1 MPVINTNVKALV
13 AQESMRS
20 SDLKLSNAMERLST
34 GSKIN
39 SAKDDAAGLAIST
52 RMTSQIRGM
61 TKAIQNTNDAIS
73 MTQTAEGAYNDVN
86 SILQRMRELS
96 VQAATGT
103 STDSDRSNIQ
113 LEVSQLKSQIQDIA
127 TKTNHNNIK
136 LLDGSASKV
145 VIQTNTNSGDTINL
159 SFASVQTKD
168 IGVGTRATLAS
179 VGGTYNSI
187 TKAFAAFVDSEL
199 YLNGTAVGASRAVD
213 DNASYID
220 LTGDPTGNAAAASAI
235 AKAAAINKVSDASG
249 VYAKAN
255 TNVVS
260 GALMAT
266 PTAAMT
272 GTLTIN
278 GVSTDTFSTDV
289 TSTAVSRKL
298 TVAAINAKTN
308 VTGVTA
314 TDTNDDTTGVT
325 LTSADGRNIDL
336 AYTGTL
342 DSTSTGLST
351 AGTFVGSYDL
361 YTIDKRAID
370 VSFKTGDQTAELNSG
385 LRNGSFAADIATYT
399 TLKRSD
405 TATVATGATAGVAT
419 AGATGLLNNATMI
432 INGVAIGQANQI
444 DDNASYN
451 DVDVASTAN
460 NRRGSAIAI
469 AAAINRQTDK
479 TGVTAT
485 AAPNVLRGSG
495 FTAGTG
501 PSTMF
506 LNGVT
511 FTANTNTRNAVID
524 SFNDVSDRTGVV
536 ASAWGDGVELRAADG
551 RNISISSTEA
561 RTALGLTGITTGI
574 TGTNT
579 DIQTFFS
586 QVTLKSDNKFTVKAG
601 YDGVTNLEN
610 LGFRQGTFG
619 GYDNGLKVNQ
629 IDVTTVSGAN
639 QAIVA
644 IDAAIDTVS
653 KAQATTG
660 ALNNRMD
667 FIINNLSESVK
678 NMSASRSRITDTDYA
693 TESSALAKQ
702 QIISQAAT
710 AMLAQAN
717 QQPQS
722 VLSLLK

>member
-1 MPVINTNVKALV
+1 MSVINTNVKALV

-179 VGGTYNSI
+179 VGGTYNST

-325 LTSADGRNIDL
+325 LSAADGRNIDL

-342 DSTSTGLST
+342 DSTSTGLSA

-370 VSFKTGDQTAELNSG
+370 VSFKTGTQTAELNSG
-385 LRNGSFAADIATYT
+385 LRNGSYAADIATYT

-405 TATVATGATAGVAT
+405 TAAVATGATAGVAT
-419 AGATGLLNNATMI
+419 AGATGLLNNASMI
-432 INGVAIGQANQI
+432 INGVAIGQANQS

-451 DVDVASTAN
+451 D
-460 NRRGSAIAI
+460 
-469 AAAINRQTDK
+469 
-479 TGVTAT
+479 
-485 AAPNVLRGSG
+485 
-495 FTAGTG
+495 
-501 PSTMF
+501 
-506 LNGVT
+506 
-511 FTANTNTRNAVID
+511 
-524 SFNDVSDRTGVV
+524 
-536 ASAWGDGVELRAADG
+536 
-551 RNISISSTEA
+551 
-561 RTALGLTGITTGI
+561 
-574 TGTNT
+574 
-579 DIQTFFS
+579 
-586 QVTLKSDNKFTVKAG
+586 
-601 YDGVTNLEN
+601 
-610 LGFRQGTFG
+610 
-619 GYDNGLKVNQ
+619 
-629 IDVTTVSGAN
+629 
-639 QAIVA
+639 
-644 IDAAIDTVS
+644 
-653 KAQATTG
+653 
-660 ALNNRMD
+660 
-667 FIINNLSESVK
+667 
-678 NMSASRSRITDTDYA
+678 
-693 TESSALAKQ
+693 
-702 QIISQAAT
+702 
-710 AMLAQAN
+710 
-717 QQPQS
+717 
-722 VLSLLK
+722 LLKLN

>member
-1 MPVINTNVKALV
+1 
-13 AQESMRS
+13 
-20 SDLKLSNAMERLST
+20 
-34 GSKIN
+34 
-39 SAKDDAAGLAIST
+39 
-52 RMTSQIRGM
+52 MTSQIRGM

-179 VGGTYNSI
+179 VGGTYNST

-325 LTSADGRNIDL
+325 LSAADGRNIDL

-342 DSTSTGLST
+342 DSTSTGLSA

-361 YTIDKRAID
+361 YTLDKRAID
-370 VSFKTGDQTAELNSG
+370 VSFKTGTQTAELNSG

-405 TATVATGATAGVAT
+405 TAAVATGATAGVAT
-419 AGATGLLNNATMI
+419 AGDTGLLNNASMI
-432 INGVAIGQANQI
+432 VNGVAIGQANQS

-451 DVDVASTAN
+451 DVAVASTAN

-551 RNISISSTEA
+551 RNISISSTQTN
-561 RTALGLTGITTGI
+561 TALGLTGITTGT

-653 KAQATTG
+653 KAQATSG